1 MKNKSVYI
9 FLRKKSI
16 NNLLPYG
23 SGDENKTFDVGERE
37 NN

>member
-1 MKNKSVYI
+1 MKNKSVFI

-16 NNLLPYG
+16 NNLLFYG
-23 SGDENKTFDVGERE
+23 LGDENKMFDIGERE

>member
-1 MKNKSVYI
+1 MKNKSGFI
-9 FLRKKSI
+9 FIRKKSL